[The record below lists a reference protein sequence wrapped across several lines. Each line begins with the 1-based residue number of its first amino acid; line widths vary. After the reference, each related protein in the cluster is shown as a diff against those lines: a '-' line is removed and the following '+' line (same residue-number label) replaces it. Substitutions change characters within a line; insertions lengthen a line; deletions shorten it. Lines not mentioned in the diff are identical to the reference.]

1 MMFGLRLILLAV
13 VGSIRLVAAGV
24 SAPPALRLVPAE
36 TTLSGA
42 GATQRFVVLAKGLD
56 GLERDVTSQCR
67 FTTKSTSKIAVE
79 LEGRVTGLADGDAIL
94 RVEYQG
100 AVAEAAVRVRD
111 VRRPRT
117 STFAWDV
124 EAVLTRNGCNGSGCH
139 GGVKGRGGLKLSL
152 HGSDPR
158 EDYRWI
164 VKGGTYQVLTDAVA
178 PPIMPRVNQSE
189 PGKSLLLMKPTF
201 AVPHGGG
208 YRIEPGSRDYK
219 TLAEWIVNSAP
230 YTDEGPRVERI
241 EPFPGDAVLLTGS
254 KQQMIVT
261 AHLVGGEYR
270 DVTESVLYESLN
282 PEVLTIDERGRA
294 EARRPGEA
302 AVLVRAPGRVATA
315 RIAVIPRALARY
327 PDVERRN
334 FIDEFVFAK
343 LQKLH
348 ILPSELSGDAE
359 FLRRVCLDL
368 TGTLPPRERVDEF
381 LADREPR
388 KREKLVDRLL
398 ETPEYVDYWTFRFGD
413 LFRVALHPNGGNPKY
428 SQAYGEWLRR
438 AIAENR
444 PYDEIAG
451 ERIAAQGYDGPSRH
465 YLPILQPPLPQDA
478 ASEQVR
484 AFLGRRLDCAQC
496 HDHPFENW
504 TQNQFWGLA
513 AFFRRLTFYWYGD
526 IGVETI
532 VSDDADGYSRRGN
545 MGRVMNPRTNHE
557 VEPSFLDGT
566 ALPAEERKDP
576 RRALARWI
584 TAHPY
589 FAEAAANRIWSHF
602 FSRGIVDPVDDFRTG
617 NPATHPELL
626 AALAEDFRSHRYDL
640 KHLMRRIVSSR
651 TYQLSSAPNETNR
664 DDEINYS
671 RALPRRLDAEILLD
685 AVSRVTETTEVF
697 KLPNGG
703 MAPPGTRAIELDEP
717 DMYPCRFLELHGRPS
732 RATLPERSAKASLG
746 QTLHQLAGETYTD
759 KLARDGGRVD
769 RLVSGRVSSREM
781 INELY
786 LAALSRRPNSRELGE
801 LEAALDA
808 ATRRTS
814 RRQAVEDL
822 LWAILSSEEFTH
834 NH

>member
-1 MMFGLRLILLAV
+1 MKFGLRLILLAV
-13 VGSIRLVAAGV
+13 VGSGPLVAA
-24 SAPPALRLVPAE
+24 APPALRLVPAE

-42 GATQRFVVLAKGLD
+42 AATQRFVVLAKGVD

-67 FTTKSTSKIAVE
+67 FTTKSTSTIVVD

-94 RVEYQG
+94 RVDYQG
-100 AVAEAAVRVRD
+100 GVAEATVRVRD
-111 VRRPRT
+111 VRLPRA

-178 PPIMPRVNQSE
+178 PPISPRVNPSE

-201 AVPHGGG
+201 TVTHGGG

-219 TLAEWIVNSAP
+219 TLADWIVNGAA
-230 YTDEGPRVERI
+230 YTDESPRVERI
-241 EPFPGDAVLLTGS
+241 EPFPRDAVLLTGS
-254 KQQMIVT
+254 KHQMIVT
-261 AHLVGGEYR
+261 AHLAGGGQR

-302 AVLVRAPGRVATA
+302 AVLVRAPGKVATA

-327 PDVERRN
+327 PEVEQRN
-334 FIDEFVFAK
+334 FIDEFVFGK
-343 LQKLH
+343 LRKLH
-348 ILPSELSGDAE
+348 ILPSELSSDAE

-368 TGTLPPRERVDEF
+368 TGTLPPHERVDEF
-381 LADREPR
+381 LADRDPR

-438 AIAENR
+438 AIADNR

-484 AFLGRRLDCAQC
+484 AFLGRRMDCAQC

-532 VSDDADGYSRRGN
+532 VADDADGYSRRGN
-545 MGRVMNPRTNHE
+545 MGKVMNPRTSHE
-557 VEPSFLDGT
+557 VEPAFLDGT
-566 ALPAEERKDP
+566 ALPAEQRKDP
-576 RRALARWI
+576 RRALARWV

-602 FSRGIVDPVDDFRTG
+602 FSRGIVDPVDDFRPG

-640 KHLMRRIVSSR
+640 KHLMRRMVSSR

-664 DDEINYS
+664 DDKINYS

-732 RATLPERSAKASLG
+732 RATLPERSAKPSLG

-759 KLARDGGRVD
+759 KLAADGGRVD
-769 RLVSGRVSSREM
+769 RLVRSRISSRDM

-786 LAALSRRPNSRELGE
+786 LAALSRRPDARALSE
-801 LEAALDA
+801 LEAALEA
-808 ATRRTS
+808 AAGRTS